1 MVNEDDKNSVESLSE
16 PESILETVT
25 DLVVPRAIKNNIYK
39 AIGQLTS
46 ALIEIPSVYLDGK
59 ANEIRAWYEER
70 IKLTHITGDQIANQL
85 QIAPEYAQIAA
96 KKFGYKINT

>member
-46 ALIEIPSVYLDGK
+46 ALIEIPSVYLDGIRK
-59 ANEIRAWYEER
+59 PTKFEHGTKNESN
-70 IKLTHITGDQIANQL
+70 L
-85 QIAPEYAQIAA
+85 PM
-96 KKFGYKINT
+96 